1 MFKLKIIKTIEKR
14 EINFLYK
21 LRNKNYVRRNS
32 INKKKINFKK
42 HIEWSKKFKSQNNKL
57 FLIQKSN
64 NYIGYIRMEY
74 KNKILETSWA
84 LLSKFKGQGIMTSS
98 LKKATSKKYGTNNY
112 RACILNDNLPSI
124 QIAKK
129 CNFEKIRVNKN
140 FKVYKKIVKN

>member
-1 MFKLKIIKTIEKR
+1 MFKLKIIKSIEKR

-21 LRNKNYVRRNS
+21 LRNKNYVRNNS
-32 INKKKINFKK
+32 FEKKKISFKK
-42 HIEWSKKFKSQNNKL
+42 HIEWSKKFETKNNKL

-64 NYIGYIRMEY
+64 DYIGYIRMEY

-84 LLSKFKGQGIMTSS
+84 LLSKFKGQGIMTSA

-112 RACILNDNLPSI
+112 RAFILNDNLPSI